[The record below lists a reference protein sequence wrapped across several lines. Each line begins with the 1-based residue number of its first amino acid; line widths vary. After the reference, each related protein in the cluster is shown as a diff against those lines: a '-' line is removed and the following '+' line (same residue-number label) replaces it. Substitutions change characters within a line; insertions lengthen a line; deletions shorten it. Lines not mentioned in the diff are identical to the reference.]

1 MTLQSMYFVV
11 FAFGLC
17 LCVLSLVSGFGH
29 MHIGYFHH
37 GAHVGHSAH
46 AGRFGRALS
55 GLNGFTILAFL
66 TWFGGAGYLLERY
79 SVLVAP
85 LIFMAAL
92 LFGLIGALIVWVAL
106 FKVLLPRERVLSSE
120 ETSMTGVLGR
130 VSGAIRAGSGV
141 GEIIFSQCGA
151 RKSAAARSEDG
162 SPIERGAE
170 VIVVRYE
177 HGIAHVRRWEDM
189 P

>member
-1 MTLQSMYFVV
+1 MTLASLYFVL
-11 FAFGLC
+11 FASGLS
-17 LCVLSLVSGFGH
+17 LSVLSAVSGFGH
-29 MHIGYFHH
+29 LHIGHFHRGTH
-37 GAHVGHSAH
+37 GTH

-55 GLNGFTILAFL
+55 GINGFTILAFL

-79 SVLVAP
+79 SAFVAP
-85 LIFMAAL
+85 LIFAIAL
-92 LFGLIGALIVWVAL
+92 VFGVVGATLVWAVL
-106 FKVLLPRERVLSSE
+106 FKLLLPRERILTSE

-130 VSGAIRAGSGV
+130 VSGPIRAGSGV

>member
-1 MTLQSMYFVV
+1 MTLQSLYFLTFVS
-11 FAFGLC
+11 GLILC
-17 LCVLSLVSGFGH
+17 LLSAVTGFGH
-29 MHIGYFHH
+29 LHIGHFHR
-37 GAHVGHSAH
+37 GAHAAH
-46 AGRFGRALS
+46 TGRFGRALS
-55 GLNGFTILAFL
+55 GINGFTILAFL

-79 SVLVAP
+79 TAVIAP
-85 LIFMAAL
+85 IIFAAAL
-92 LFGLIGALIVWVAL
+92 AFGFAGATLVWAVL
-106 FKVLLPRERVLSSE
+106 FKILLPRERVLTSE

-130 VSGAIRAGSGV
+130 VSGAIRAHSGV

-162 SPIERGAE
+162 SAIEHGAE